1 MSESRLSRPSVVVTA
16 STAVVVAAFGVVSFV
31 RSVEADLLERVGVRA
46 AEVAPLVASIMV
58 TGQDVVVTCSE
69 PVLDVATLE
78 ASLTLRGV
86 RRVEA
91 DRSCRSSRAPIVD
104 PR

>member
-16 STAVVVAAFGVVSFV
+16 LTAVVVAAFGVVSFV
-31 RSVEADLLERVGVRA
+31 RSIEADLLERVGVRA

-58 TGQDVVVTCSE
+58 TGQDVVVTCSQ
-69 PVLDVATLE
+69 PVLDVATLD

-91 DRSCRSSRAPIVD
+91 DR
-104 PR
+104 

>member
-16 STAVVVAAFGVVSFV
+16 LTAVVVAAFGVVSFV
-31 RSVEADLLERVGVRA
+31 RSIEADLLERVGVRA
-46 AEVAPLVASIMV
+46 AEVAPLVASTMV
-58 TGQDVVVTCSE
+58 TGQDVVVTCSQ
-69 PVLDVATLE
+69 PVLDVATLD

-91 DRSCRSSRAPIVD
+91 DR
-104 PR
+104 

>member
-16 STAVVVAAFGVVSFV
+16 LTAVVVAAFGVVSFV
-31 RSVEADLLERVGVRA
+31 RSIEADLLERVGVRA

-78 ASLTLRGV
+78 ASLTQRG
-86 RRVEA
+86 
-91 DRSCRSSRAPIVD
+91 
-104 PR
+104 